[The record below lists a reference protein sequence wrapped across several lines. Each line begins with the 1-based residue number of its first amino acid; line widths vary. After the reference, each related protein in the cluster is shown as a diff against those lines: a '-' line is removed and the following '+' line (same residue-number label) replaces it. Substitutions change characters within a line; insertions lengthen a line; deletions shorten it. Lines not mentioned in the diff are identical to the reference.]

1 MAHRV
6 VGTGQ
11 SITFAAAGTAV
22 TSSAFKV
29 QSNTVR
35 LCAVGCAVNV
45 AIGTEP
51 VASKTDYYIPSGG
64 TATLAITKASQR
76 VTDIIVGAATTLIC
90 PEGTQMPFV
99 VGDRVTISGAN
110 DSNYDTKISNAQV
123 TNVYHSSGRDGYFQT
138 RIKVSADTSGI
149 STAFDPG
156 CHATLYRSNSVSA
169 LTPDGATG
177 GVLYV
182 QQVQTTG
189 DA

>member
-1 MAHRV
+1 MAHRA
-6 VGTGQ
+6 VGAGQ
-11 SITFAAAGTAV
+11 SIALAGTAA

-29 QSNTVR
+29 QSSVVR
-35 LCAVGCAVNV
+35 VVAKGAPAFV

-51 VASKTDYYIPSGG
+51 VATTSDYYVPAGG
-64 TATLAITKASQR
+64 TATLGITKASQR
-76 VTDIIVGAATTLIC
+76 VVGITTGTTTIIEC
-90 PEGTQMPFV
+90 PEGTQMPFN
-99 VGDRVTISGAN
+99 VGDRVTIQDSS

-123 TNVYHSSGRDGYFQT
+123 TTVYATSGRDGYFQT

-156 CHATLYRSNSVSA
+156 CHASLYRSNSVSA

>member
-1 MAHRV
+1 MAHRA
-6 VGTGQ
+6 VGAGQ
-11 SITFAAAGTAV
+11 SIALAGAAATA
-22 TSSAFKV
+22 TFKV
-29 QSNTVR
+29 QSSVMR
-35 LCAVGCAVNV
+35 VVAKGAPAFV

-51 VASKTDYYIPSGG
+51 TATTSDYYVPSGG
-64 TATLAITKASQR
+64 TATLALTKASQR
-76 VTDIIVGAATTLIC
+76 VVDIIVGAATTLVC

-99 VGDRVTISGAN
+99 VGDRVTIQDSS

-156 CHATLYRSNSVSA
+156 CHASLYRSNSVSA
-169 LTPDGATG
+169 IPNGGAAG
-177 GVLYV
+177 SLWI
-182 QQVQTTG
+182 QQVQVSG

>member
-1 MAHRV
+1 MAHRA
-6 VGTGQ
+6 VGAGQ
-11 SITFAAAGTAV
+11 SIALAGTAA

-29 QSNTVR
+29 QSSEMRVV
-35 LCAVGCAVNV
+35 AKGAPAFV

-51 VASKTDYYIPSGG
+51 VASTSDYYVPAGG
-64 TATLAITKASQR
+64 TATLAMTKASQR
-76 VTDIIVGAATTLIC
+76 VVDIIVGAATTLVC

-99 VGDRVTISGAN
+99 VGDRVTIQDSS

-123 TNVYHSSGRDGYFQT
+123 TNVYTSSDRSGYFQT

-156 CHATLYRSNSVSA
+156 CHASLYRSNSVSA

-177 GVLYV
+177 GVLYI
-182 QQVQTTG
+182 QQVQTSG

>member
-1 MAHRV
+1 MAHRA
-6 VGTGQ
+6 VGAGQ
-11 SITFAAAGTAV
+11 SIALAGAAATA
-22 TSSAFKV
+22 TFKV
-29 QSNTVR
+29 QSSVMR
-35 LCAVGCAVNV
+35 VVAKGAPAFV

-51 VASKTDYYIPSGG
+51 VATTSDYYVPAGG

-76 VTDIIVGAATTLIC
+76 VVDIIVGAATTLVC

-99 VGDRVTISGAN
+99 VGDRVTIQDSS

-156 CHATLYRSNSVSA
+156 CHASLYRSNSVSA
-169 LTPDGATG
+169 IPNGGAAG
-177 GVLYV
+177 SLWI
-182 QQVQTTG
+182 QQVQVSG

>member
-1 MAHRV
+1 MAHRA
-6 VGTGQ
+6 VGAGQ
-11 SITFAAAGTAV
+11 SIALAGAAATA
-22 TSSAFKV
+22 TFKV
-29 QSNTVR
+29 QSSVMR
-35 LCAVGCAVNV
+35 VVAKGAPAFV

-51 VASKTDYYIPSGG
+51 VASTSDYYVPAGG
-64 TATLAITKASQR
+64 TATLAMTKASQR
-76 VTDIIVGAATTLIC
+76 VVDIIVGAATTLVC

-99 VGDRVTISGAN
+99 VGDRVTIQDSS

-123 TNVYHSSGRDGYFQT
+123 TNVYTSSDRSGYFQT

-156 CHATLYRSNSVSA
+156 CHASLYRSNSVSA

-182 QQVQTTG
+182 QQVQTSG

>member
-1 MAHRV
+1 MAHRA
-6 VGTGQ
+6 VGAGQ
-11 SITFAAAGTAV
+11 SIALAGTAA

-29 QSNTVR
+29 QSSVMR
-35 LCAVGCAVNV
+35 VVAKGAPAFV

-51 VASKTDYYIPSGG
+51 VATTSDYYVPAGG
-64 TATLAITKASQR
+64 TATLAMTKASQR
-76 VTDIIVGAATTLIC
+76 VVDIIVGAATTLVC

-99 VGDRVTISGAN
+99 VGDRVTIQDSS

-123 TNVYHSSGRDGYFQT
+123 TNVYTSSDRSGYFQT

-156 CHATLYRSNSVSA
+156 CHASLYRSNSVSA

-182 QQVQTTG
+182 QQVQTSG

>member
-22 TSSAFKV
+22 TSSSFKV
-29 QSNTVR
+29 QSSVVR
-35 LCAVGCAVNV
+35 VVAKGAPAFV

-51 VASKTDYYIPSGG
+51 VATTSDYYVPAGG

-76 VTDIIVGAATTLIC
+76 VVDIIVGAATTLVC

-99 VGDRVTISGAN
+99 VGDRVTIQDSS

-156 CHATLYRSNSVSA
+156 CHASLYRSNSVSA
-169 LTPDGATG
+169 IPNGGAAG
-177 GVLYV
+177 SLWI
-182 QQVQTTG
+182 QQVQVSG

>member
-22 TSSAFKV
+22 TSSSFKV

-64 TATLAITKASQR
+64 TATLALTKASQR
-76 VTDIIVGAATTLIC
+76 VISVIVGSATTLVC

-99 VGDRVTISGAN
+99 VGDRVTITGSN
-110 DSNYDTKISNAQV
+110 DSNYDTKISNARV
-123 TNVYHSSGRDGYFQT
+123 TSVLSSSGRDGYFQP
-138 RIKVSADTSGI
+138 RIVTNADTSGI
-149 STAFDPG
+149 STAFSEG
-156 CHATLYRSNSVSA
+156 CHASLYKTASISA
-169 LTPDGATG
+169 IPNGGAAG
-177 GVLYV
+177 SLWI

>member
-22 TSSAFKV
+22 TSSSFKV

-64 TATLAITKASQR
+64 TATLALTKASQR
-76 VTDIIVGAATTLIC
+76 VISVIVGSATTLVC

-99 VGDRVTISGAN
+99 VGDRVTITGSN
-110 DSNYDTKISNAQV
+110 DSNYDTKISNARV
-123 TNVYHSSGRDGYFQT
+123 TAVLSSSGRDGYFQT
-138 RIKVSADTSGI
+138 RIVTNADTSGI
-149 STAFDPG
+149 STAFSEMS
-156 CHATLYRSNSVSA
+156 HATLYKTASISA
-169 LTPDGATG
+169 MPNGGAAG
-177 GVLYV
+177 SLWI

>member
-1 MAHRV
+1 MAHRA
-6 VGTGQ
+6 VGAGQ
-11 SITFAAAGTAV
+11 SIALAGTAA

-29 QSNTVR
+29 QSSVVR
-35 LCAVGCAVNV
+35 VVAKGAPAFV

-51 VASKTDYYIPSGG
+51 VATTSDYYVPAGG
-64 TATLAITKASQR
+64 TATLGITKASQR
-76 VTDIIVGAATTLIC
+76 VVDIIVGAATTLVC

-99 VGDRVTISGAN
+99 VGDRVTIQDSS

-156 CHATLYRSNSVSA
+156 CHASLYRSNSVSA

>member
-1 MAHRV
+1 MAHRA
-6 VGTGQ
+6 VGAGQ
-11 SITFAAAGTAV
+11 SIALAGTAA

-29 QSNTVR
+29 QSSVVR
-35 LCAVGCAVNV
+35 VVAKGAPAFV

-51 VASKTDYYIPSGG
+51 VATTSDYYVPAGG
-64 TATLAITKASQR
+64 TATLGITKASQR
-76 VTDIIVGAATTLIC
+76 VVDIIVGAATTLVC

-99 VGDRVTISGAN
+99 VGDRVTIQDSS
-110 DSNYDTKISNAQV
+110 DSNYDTKISNSRV
-123 TNVYHSSGRDGYFQT
+123 TSVLSSSGRDGYFQT
-138 RIKVSADTSGI
+138 RIVVSADTSGI

-156 CHATLYRSNSVSA
+156 CHASLYKSLSVSA

-177 GVLYV
+177 GVLYA

>member
-1 MAHRV
+1 MAHRA
-6 VGTGQ
+6 VGAGQ
-11 SITFAAAGTAV
+11 SIALAGAAA

-29 QSNTVR
+29 QSSVMR
-35 LCAVGCAVNV
+35 VVAKGAPAFV

-51 VASKTDYYIPSGG
+51 VATTSDYYVPAGG
-64 TATLAITKASQR
+64 TATLAMTKASQR
-76 VTDIIVGAATTLIC
+76 VVDIIVGAATTLVC

-99 VGDRVTISGAN
+99 VGDRVTIQDSS

-123 TNVYHSSGRDGYFQT
+123 TNVYTSSDRSGYFQT

-156 CHATLYRSNSVSA
+156 CHASLYRSNSVSA

-182 QQVQTTG
+182 QQVQTSG

>member
-1 MAHRV
+1 MAHRA
-6 VGTGQ
+6 VGAGQ
-11 SITFAAAGTAV
+11 SIALAGAAA

-29 QSNTVR
+29 QSSVVR
-35 LCAVGCAVNV
+35 VVAKGAPAFV

-51 VASKTDYYIPSGG
+51 VATTSDYYVPAGG
-64 TATLAITKASQR
+64 TATLGITKASQR
-76 VTDIIVGAATTLIC
+76 VVDIIVGAATTLVC

-99 VGDRVTISGAN
+99 VGDRVTIQDSS

-156 CHATLYRSNSVSA
+156 CHASLYRSNSVSA
-169 LTPDGATG
+169 IPNGGAAG
-177 GVLYV
+177 SLWI
-182 QQVQTTG
+182 QQVQVSG

>member
-22 TSSAFKV
+22 TSSSFKV

-51 VASKTDYYIPSGG
+51 VASTTDYYIPSGG
-64 TATLAITKASQR
+64 TATT
-76 VTDIIVGAATTLIC
+76 IVC

-99 VGDRVTISGAN
+99 VGDRVTIQDSS
-110 DSNYDTKISNAQV
+110 DSNYDTKISNARV
-123 TNVYHSSGRDGYFQT
+123 TSVLSSSGRDGYFQT
-138 RIKVSADTSGI
+138 RIVTNADTSGI
-149 STAFDPG
+149 STAFAAE
-156 CHATLYRSNSVSA
+156 CHATLYKTASVSA
-169 LTPDGATG
+169 IPNGGAAG
-177 GVLYV
+177 SLWI
-182 QQVQTTG
+182 QQVQVSG

>member
-51 VASKTDYYIPSGG
+51 VASTSDYYVPAGG
-64 TATLAITKASQR
+64 TATLAMTKASQR
-76 VTDIIVGAATTLIC
+76 VVDIIVGAATTLVC

-99 VGDRVTISGAN
+99 VGDRVTIQDSS
-110 DSNYDTKISNAQV
+110 DSNYDTKISNSRV
-123 TNVYHSSGRDGYFQT
+123 TSVLSSSGRDGYFQT
-138 RIKVSADTSGI
+138 RIVTNADTSGI
-149 STAFDPG
+149 STAFAAE
-156 CHATLYRSNSVSA
+156 CHATLYKTASVSA
-169 LTPDGATG
+169 IPNGGAAG
-177 GVLYV
+177 SLWI
-182 QQVQTTG
+182 QQVQVSG

>member
-1 MAHRV
+1 MAHRA
-6 VGTGQ
+6 VGAGQ
-11 SITFAAAGTAV
+11 SIALAGAAATA
-22 TSSAFKV
+22 TFKV
-29 QSNTVR
+29 QSSVMRVVANG
-35 LCAVGCAVNV
+35 APAFV

-51 VASKTDYYIPSGG
+51 TATTSDYYVPAGG
-64 TATLAITKASQR
+64 TATLALTISSQR
-76 VTDIIVGAATTLIC
+76 VVNVIVGSATTLVC

-99 VGDRVTISGAN
+99 VGDRVTIQDSS

-156 CHATLYRSNSVSA
+156 CHASLYRSNSVSA
-169 LTPDGATG
+169 IPNGGAAG
-177 GVLYV
+177 SLWI
-182 QQVQTTG
+182 QQVQVSG

>member
-76 VTDIIVGAATTLIC
+76 VTDIIVGAATTLVC

-123 TNVYHSSGRDGYFQT
+123 TTVYHSSGRDGYFQT

-149 STAFDPG
+149 STAFSAES
-156 CHATLYRSNSVSA
+156 HATLYRSNSVSA
-169 LTPDGATG
+169 IPNGGAAG
-177 GVLYV
+177 SLWI
-182 QQVQTTG
+182 QQVQVSG

>member
-1 MAHRV
+1 MAHRA
-6 VGTGQ
+6 VGAGQ
-11 SITFAAAGTAV
+11 SIALAGAAA

-29 QSNTVR
+29 QSSVMR
-35 LCAVGCAVNV
+35 VVAKGAPAFV

-51 VASKTDYYIPSGG
+51 VASTSDYYVPAGG
-64 TATLAITKASQR
+64 TATLAMTKASQR
-76 VTDIIVGAATTLIC
+76 VVDIIVGAATTLVC

-99 VGDRVTISGAN
+99 VGDRVTIQDSS

-123 TNVYHSSGRDGYFQT
+123 TNVYTSSDRSGYFQT

-156 CHATLYRSNSVSA
+156 CHASLYRSNSVSA

-177 GVLYV
+177 GVLYI
-182 QQVQTTG
+182 QQVQTSG

>member
-1 MAHRV
+1 MAHRA
-6 VGTGQ
+6 VGAGQ
-11 SITFAAAGTAV
+11 SIALAGAAATA
-22 TSSAFKV
+22 TIKV
-29 QSNTVR
+29 QSSVMR
-35 LCAVGCAVNV
+35 VVAKGAPAFV

-51 VASKTDYYIPSGG
+51 TATTSDYYVPAGG
-64 TATLAITKASQR
+64 TATLALTKASQR
-76 VTDIIVGAATTLIC
+76 VVDIIVGAATTLVC

-99 VGDRVTISGAN
+99 VGDRVTIQDSS

-156 CHATLYRSNSVSA
+156 CHASLYRSNSVSA
-169 LTPDGATG
+169 IPNGGAAG
-177 GVLYV
+177 SLWI
-182 QQVQTTG
+182 QQVQVSG

>member
-1 MAHRV
+1 MAHRA
-6 VGTGQ
+6 VGAGQ
-11 SITFAAAGTAV
+11 SIALAGTAA

-29 QSNTVR
+29 QSSVMR
-35 LCAVGCAVNV
+35 VVAKGAPAFV

-51 VASKTDYYIPSGG
+51 VASTSDYYVPAGG
-64 TATLAITKASQR
+64 TATLAMTKASQR
-76 VTDIIVGAATTLIC
+76 VVDIIVGAATTLVC

-99 VGDRVTISGAN
+99 VGDRVTIQDSS

-123 TNVYHSSGRDGYFQT
+123 TNVYTSSDRSGYFQT

-156 CHATLYRSNSVSA
+156 CHASLYRSNSVSA

-182 QQVQTTG
+182 QQVQTSG

>member
-1 MAHRV
+1 MAHRA
-6 VGTGQ
+6 VGAGQ
-11 SITFAAAGTAV
+11 SIALAGAAA

-29 QSNTVR
+29 QSSVMR
-35 LCAVGCAVNV
+35 VVAKGAPAFV

-51 VASKTDYYIPSGG
+51 VASTSDYYVPAGG
-64 TATLAITKASQR
+64 TATLGITKASQR
-76 VTDIIVGAATTLIC
+76 VVDIIVGAATTLVC

-99 VGDRVTISGAN
+99 VGDRVTIQDSS

-123 TNVYHSSGRDGYFQT
+123 TNVYATSGRDGYFQT

-156 CHATLYRSNSVSA
+156 CHASLYRSNSVSA

-177 GVLYV
+177 GVLYA
-182 QQVQTTG
+182 QQVQTSG

>member
-1 MAHRV
+1 MAHRA
-6 VGTGQ
+6 VGAGQ
-11 SITFAAAGTAV
+11 SIALAGAAA

-29 QSNTVR
+29 QSSVMR
-35 LCAVGCAVNV
+35 VVAKGAPAFV

-51 VASKTDYYIPSGG
+51 VASTSDYYVPAGG
-64 TATLAITKASQR
+64 TATLAMTKASQR
-76 VTDIIVGAATTLIC
+76 VVDIIVGAATTLVC

-99 VGDRVTISGAN
+99 VGDRVTIQDSS

-123 TNVYHSSGRDGYFQT
+123 TNVYTSSDRSGYFQT

-156 CHATLYRSNSVSA
+156 CHASLYRSNSVSA

>member
-22 TSSAFKV
+22 TSSSFKV

-64 TATLAITKASQR
+64 TAVLSLSKVRSNR
-76 VTDIIVGAATTLIC
+76 
-90 PEGTQMPFV
+90 
-99 VGDRVTISGAN
+99 ISGF
-110 DSNYDTKISNAQV
+110 TTAQ
-123 TNVYHSSGRDGYFQT
+123 
-138 RIKVSADTSGI
+138 
-149 STAFDPG
+149 
-156 CHATLYRSNSVSA
+156 TLNSVASS
-169 LTPDGATG
+169 
-177 GVLYV
+177 VLDIAEG
-182 QQVQTTG
+182 QG
-189 DA
+189 